1 MKHRSPFETPLTSAS
16 QPELAALEQKASA
29 PSPTLRRIL
38 LAAFLIL
45 VLFIFLLSQRPDRF
59 WLSAMALLFVL
70 LAETTLSLR
79 DLRRK
84 ARQQNQQL
92 STLNAVSQA
101 MQNAARLDEILA
113 AIQQRVRQQLGVD
126 NFYVALYDEPNHQIW
141 YPMAVKGGQIV
152 YWAVRPLANR
162 LTDRVIL
169 ERRAILLPEQ
179 AHQEL
184 KRIGLP
190 LGDEPLSAWMG
201 VPLQV
206 ADRVLGCLAVFS
218 YSPYTTFSG
227 DDLAFLQT
235 LAGQVAIA
243 VQNRLLSEQIQQSE
257 QRIQKMVQQTHQR
270 ELLTETLVHDL
281 RSPIGTVL
289 SALEVIANGV
299 EKEAVSSKDTLRR
312 AVQIARQGAD
322 RLLKLTDRVLEITRM
337 EESGVELQKQSINV
351 SEWLLSIY
359 HEYQP
364 RCSAEQLSFHLNL
377 EPNLPPLIGDEEK
390 LSRVLRNLLDN
401 AINFTPCGGVIRL
414 MASTPQA
421 GRLILQVE
429 DSGPGI
435 PPADREK
442 VFERFYQVA
451 GQEARQR
458 GSGLGLTFCKLVVQA
473 HGGEIWVESSPEGGC
488 RIVVQLPVQLLEE
501 TSDPLDSA
509 ATG

>member
-1 MKHRSPFETPLTSAS
+1 
-16 QPELAALEQKASA
+16 
-29 PSPTLRRIL
+29 
-38 LAAFLIL
+38 
-45 VLFIFLLSQRPDRF
+45 
-59 WLSAMALLFVL
+59 
-70 LAETTLSLR
+70 
-79 DLRRK
+79 
-84 ARQQNQQL
+84 
-92 STLNAVSQA
+92 
-101 MQNAARLDEILA
+101 
-113 AIQQRVRQQLGVD
+113 
-126 NFYVALYDEPNHQIW
+126 
-141 YPMAVKGGQIV
+141 
-152 YWAVRPLANR
+152 
-162 LTDRVIL
+162 
-169 ERRAILLPEQ
+169 
-179 AHQEL
+179 
-184 KRIGLP
+184 
-190 LGDEPLSAWMG
+190 
-201 VPLQV
+201 
-206 ADRVLGCLAVFS
+206 
-218 YSPYTTFSG
+218 
-227 DDLAFLQT
+227 
-235 LAGQVAIA
+235 
-243 VQNRLLSEQIQQSE
+243 
-257 QRIQKMVQQTHQR
+257 
-270 ELLTETLVHDL
+270 
-281 RSPIGTVL
+281 
-289 SALEVIANGV
+289 V

-414 MASTPQA
+414 MASAPQA

>member
-1 MKHRSPFETPLTSAS
+1 MKTRSPFETPLIPSS
-16 QPELAALEQKASA
+16 QSESSGLEQETLAA
-29 PSPTLRRIL
+29 SPVLRRIL
-38 LAAFLIL
+38 LVAFLIL
-45 VLFIFLLSQRPDRF
+45 VLFIFLLSQRSDRF

-70 LAETTLSLR
+70 LAETTFSLR
-79 DLRRK
+79 DLRHK
-84 ARQQNQQL
+84 AHQQNQQL

-101 MQNAARLDEILA
+101 MQNASRLDEILA

-169 ERRAILLPEQ
+169 ERRAILLPGQ

-190 LGDEPLSAWMG
+190 LGEEPLSAWMG

-206 ADRVLGCLAVFS
+206 ADHVLGCLAVFS
-218 YSPYTTFSG
+218 YSPYTTFSKG
-227 DDLAFLQT
+227 DLEFLQT

-243 VQNRLLSEQIQQSE
+243 VQNRLLSEQIEQSQ
-257 QRIQKMVQQTHQR
+257 QRIQKMAQQSQQR

-281 RSPIGTVL
+281 RSPISTVL
-289 SALEVIANGV
+289 SALEVINNV
-299 EKEAVSSKDTLRR
+299 LEKEAVPQKDTLRR
-312 AVQIARQGAD
+312 AVQIAQQGAD

-337 EESGVELQKQSINV
+337 EESGVQLKKQPIHV
-351 SEWLLSIY
+351 SEWMLSIY
-359 HEYQP
+359 HEYQA
-364 RCSAEQLSFHLNL
+364 RCAAEQLFFDLHL
-377 EPNLPPLIGDEEK
+377 EPNLPTLIADEEK
-390 LSRVLRNLLDN
+390 LSRVLHNLLDN
-401 AINFTPCGGVIRL
+401 AINFTPRGGAIRL
-414 MASTPQA
+414 AASAPQA
-421 GRLILQVE
+421 GFLSLQVE
-429 DSGPGI
+429 DTGPGI

-451 GQEARQR
+451 GQEAKQR

-488 RIVVQLPVQLLEE
+488 RMVVQLPVQPSAEN
-501 TSDPLDSA
+501 SAPPDSA
-509 ATG
+509 GSD